1 MEDRLLSLGEVKK
14 LLEKESKERE
24 LTQEQS
30 MALQHAEAFAKLGP
44 VKVKKIVDELVKMEH
59 VTEAHAFKIADLL
72 PTHPDDVRAIFAKE
86 RFTLGKEEIEK
97 VIKIVESYL

>member
-1 MEDRLLSLGEVKK
+1 MEDKLLSLGEVKK

-24 LTQEQS
+24 LTAEQTL
-30 MALQHAEAFAKLGP
+30 ALQHTESFTRLGP
-44 VKVKKIVDELVKMEH
+44 VKVKKLVKELTKMEH
-59 VTEAHAFKIADLL
+59 VSEFHAFKIADLL
-72 PTHPDDVRAIFAKE
+72 PTHPDDVRAVFAKE